1 MKRKKV
7 LIDKELLFDT
17 LLFVFGVAMVALLYM
32 NNILLT
38 LIILAGWIT
47 AIKLWH
53 VKHDIYL
60 FGTAAVLGSIAEI
73 AAIKTGAWQYS
84 NPSLLG
90 IPVWLPLLWGIA
102 VVFINR
108 VANALAKF

>member
-60 FGTAAVLGSIAEI
+60 FGTAAV
-73 AAIKTGAWQYS
+73 KTGAWQYS